1 MKFRVIVLPGA
12 ESDIPGA
19 ADWIAEGSPIAA
31 PRWLEG
37 IHAAINT
44 LSQMPLRCPAAGDDF
59 GGEVVVRHLFYGRRR
74 NRYRILFTVKESTV
88 YVLRVRHG
96 ARTPIRRSTARAR
109 QSGRPGERDR

>member
-12 ESDIPGA
+12 ESDIAGV
-19 ADWIAEGSPIAA
+19 ADWIARHSPIAA
-31 PRWLEG
+31 ARWLEG

-44 LSQMPLRCPAAGDDF
+44 LGQMPLRCPVAGNDF
-59 GGEVVVRHLFYGRRR
+59 GKVVVRHLFYGRRR

-96 ARTPIRRSTARAR
+96 ARTPIRHSTARAR
-109 QSGRPGERDR
+109 QFGRPDE